1 MAKAPVVK
9 WGSIGIGRISF
20 TKEIAMSKKVWNLMY
35 VVGNPAMFTRV
46 TSNADNPM
54 SRADALAAAE
64 TVASNGGGWRV
75 WVEHHT
81 KAERIFES
89 QAEKDHKAQPQTY

>member
-1 MAKAPVVK
+1 MA
-9 WGSIGIGRISF
+9 
-20 TKEIAMSKKVWNLMY
+20 KKVWNLKY
-35 VVGNPAMFTRV
+35 VVGNPAMFSRV

-64 TVASNGGGWRV
+64 TVARNGAGWRV
-75 WVEHHT
+75 WVEHHS

-89 QAEKDHKAQPQTY
+89 QAEKDHKATLEAERIIKFAEANVPGYSAARG

>member
-1 MAKAPVVK
+1 
-9 WGSIGIGRISF
+9 
-20 TKEIAMSKKVWNLMY
+20 MSKKVWNLMY

-54 SRADALAAAE
+54 SRADAMAAAE
-64 TVASNGGGWRV
+64 TVAGNGGGWRV

-81 KAERIFES
+81 KTERLFES
-89 QAEKDHKAQPQTY
+89 QAEKDHKAELEAKRIINFAEANVPGYCASRV